1 MIKAAGAVVWREEVP
16 FELEV
21 LLVHRPQYDDW
32 SFPKGKVEDGES
44 SIAAAFR
51 EVKEETGFTAVF
63 GQFLG
68 TSSYKIQDGKKKVKY
83 WSAMALP
90 SSTPFVPNV
99 EVDKI
104 EWVSI
109 KEARHFLSYD
119 GDREILDEFFNHE
132 RYTSTLILLRHAK
145 AVKRADW
152 TDYDLDRPLSEEGVE
167 QSKRLVRQLEPYGIQ
182 GIFSSDASRCF
193 STVEALSLSLD
204 VKVTVTA
211 ELNEESYEKNLK
223 TPLNYVRHLMR
234 YPGNQLIAS
243 HNPIIPHI
251 LTKIA
256 RVEYSAD
263 AFDPAD
269 AWVVHH
275 RGDKVHSVEFVRHPK
290 IEKLAKADKKDD

>member
-90 SSTPFVPNV
+90 NSTAFVPNV

-109 KEARHFLSYD
+109 KEARHFLTHD
-119 GDREILDEFFNHE
+119 DDREILDEFFNHE

-152 TDYDLDRPLSEEGVE
+152 NDYDLDRPLSEEGVE

-193 STVEALSLSLD
+193 STVEPLSLSLD

-263 AFDPAD
+263 DFDPAD

-290 IEKLAKADKKDD
+290 IEKPGKGDKKED

>member
-1 MIKAAGAVVWREEVP
+1 MIKAAGAVIWREETP

-32 SFPKGKVEDGES
+32 SFPKGKVESGES
-44 SIAAAFR
+44 AIAAAFR
-51 EVKEETGFTAVF
+51 EVKEETGVTAVF
-63 GQFLG
+63 GQYLG
-68 TSSYKIQDGKKKVKY
+68 SSSYKIEGDKKKVKY
-83 WSAMALP
+83 WMAMGLP
-90 SSTPFVPNV
+90 ASESFTPNV

-119 GDREILDEFFNHE
+119 EDREILDEFINRE

-145 AVKRADW
+145 AIKRSQW
-152 TDYDLDRPLSEEGVE
+152 NDYDLDRPLAEDGIE
-167 QSKRLVRQLEPYGIQ
+167 QSKRLISQLEPFGVQ

-193 STVEALSLSLD
+193 ATVEPLSLYLD
-204 VKVTVTA
+204 CKVTVSA
-211 ELNEESYEKNLK
+211 DLNEESYEKSEK
-223 TPLNYVRHLMR
+223 TALNYVKHLMR

-256 RVEYSAD
+256 RVEYSAED
-263 AFDPAD
+263 LDPAD

-275 RGDKVHSVEFVRHPK
+275 RGDQVLAVEFLRHPK
-290 IEKLAKADKKDD
+290 VEKVSQSE